1 MPPDNAL
8 ARELGESPEAVIAEN
23 PTRGLDVAATA
34 ATHASLLAMRDAG
47 AAVIVYSSDLDE
59 LLELADRMLVM
70 HDGVATETPVQR
82 DAIAVAML
90 GGAV

>member
-1 MPPDNAL
+1 
-8 ARELGESPEAVIAEN
+8 
-23 PTRGLDVAATA
+23 
-34 ATHASLLAMRDAG
+34 
-47 AAVIVYSSDLDE
+47 
-59 LLELADRMLVM
+59 VM